1 MDATMAGE
9 LRKEADRHHCEPVYR
24 MRWNGWHRQWLR
36 QQFWY

>member
-24 MRWNGWHRQWLR
+24 MRWNGIVNGCGNN
-36 QQFWY
+36 FWY